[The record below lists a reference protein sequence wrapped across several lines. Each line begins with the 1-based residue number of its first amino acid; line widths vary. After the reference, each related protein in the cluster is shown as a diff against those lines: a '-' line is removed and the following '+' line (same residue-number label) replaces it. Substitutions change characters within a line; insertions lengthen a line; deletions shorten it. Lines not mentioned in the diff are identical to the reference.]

1 MGLSRYRLGELIER
15 RTARNTDLVYG
26 VENVRG
32 INTEKRLITTRAD
45 LQDRDLST
53 FRIVKPNEFLFSRR
67 LHQSDLSR
75 LNVTYNNTNEDI
87 ICTDDNVVF
96 CIKNQDILLPDY
108 LFMYFNRSEFDRYA
122 SFHSW
127 GSSVRFFNWEEMCD
141 VVIDLPPVE
150 IQRKYVAVYLAVKEQ
165 QRVCERGL
173 EDLKL
178 VCDMYIED
186 LRRKMPCVRI
196 GDYIRAVNQKN
207 DDNSVT
213 LFQGVTV
220 DHVFTEP
227 KRIAE
232 DAENGSIVRTGQF
245 AFNKVMKAH
254 NTKLPIALRYGPDCV
269 VSNSYQV
276 FEVVDKD
283 KLLPEYLMLWF
294 NRSETQRYA
303 GFMSFGTT
311 RDIFS
316 FEDLCNV
323 SIPIPD
329 ISIQRSIADI
339 YTVYQKRK
347 ATSERLK
354 SITKTLCPVLIK
366 GAIEDAQKTQ
376 SQKENH

>member
-1 MGLSRYRLGELIER
+1 MGLVRYRLGELIEAE
-15 RTARNTDLVYG
+15 TERNTAGRYTLDD
-26 VENVRG
+26 VRG
-32 INTEKRLITTRAD
+32 ISIQKIFIETKAD
-45 LQDRDLST
+45 MSGVSLSPY
-53 FRIVKPNEFLFSRR
+53 ILVKPESFAYVPVTSRNGGKITIAR
-67 LHQSDLSR
+67 NDTDK
-75 LNVTYNNTNEDI
+75 TYIVSTSY
-87 ICTDDNVVF
+87 VVF
-96 CIKNQDILLPDY
+96 RVKRQDILLPEY

-122 SFHSW
+122 RFHSW
-127 GSSVRFFNWEEMCD
+127 GSAREAFSWEEMCD
-141 VVIDLPPVE
+141 VVIPLPPVE
-150 IQRKYVAVYLAVKEQ
+150 IQCKYVAVYLAVKEQ

-186 LRRKMPCVRI
+186 LRRKMPCERI

-329 ISIQRSIADI
+329 ISIQRSIANI
-339 YTVYQKRK
+339 YSVYQKRK
-347 ATSERLK
+347 AISERLK